1 MPQSIIIIVITV
13 VVWQRKSTWL
23 AQTLVPSNGA
33 GGSRWPRPAWPHCWC
48 SRVSPQ
54 PSSCRRRL
62 HPEALQPHW
71 CLLTRH
77 LRRRGRQGDPPL
89 HFCTSAQCQQEGQ
102 RLNSSIAR
110 NQNPCHDPYR
120 YACGRAAHSQVADL
134 RRGDERRLSALLS
147 STVVPRSRQTVAE
160 KAAALYQGCLNT
172 ELLTAQSR
180 DAWWSVAQRLG
191 VSQFPLPLD
200 KEPPV
205 APEQLAGHLLRH
217 LGLGPLIGLRLAA
230 PPGNRSAVA
239 IYVHPPPAASSWRWN
254 ETASGL
260 QALTQRSPDG
270 QLVRVL
276 VELDR
281 TVARVAAKATPPVAT
296 YVPRYH
302 TVRIFG
308 LPQHAKWRWR
318 EVFSALLEDLAAP
331 QTVSVVLT
339 APGYV
344 EEAAPLL
351 ADARPAAV
359 HNYLAWRLAL
369 ELAPLL
375 PVLPAS
381 VTMGGAQQRPERRC
395 LRELRAL
402 MEHAATAL
410 LAPQPGPQGRTA
422 ARDVLASATDQ
433 LKRQLVDYM
442 WIAEP
447 VSQRAVQ
454 KLNALQAHLLY
465 PPFVEDKMVLEQIY
479 RQVPD
484 VGGDGPVLLDWWDV
498 PYMEPAV
505 HYLADSNELVVP
517 VGVLREPIYSAPGS
531 SLYILT
537 DPRFCIPRRHQ
548 ATPYYTSGAFHDESG
563 ALSFWWERSSFVR
576 LRHAEHCLARHHA
589 VDPAEAVL
597 DQVALQ
603 AAYALYKQ
611 RQQGSAGLRLAALPN
626 ASADQ
631 LFSLA
636 FATGMCAEGDERP
649 RARDRVNLALREW
662 APFRQAFG
670 CPEERHPCGL
680 R

>member
-1 MPQSIIIIVITV
+1 MAGPSDTRRIQWS
-13 VVWQRKSTWL
+13 RRLSL
-23 AQTLVPSNGA
+23 AAACLAGMLVLACLASAFIPPPSPSS
-33 GGSRWPRPAWPHCWC
+33 GSRRPPAARVPANAPAVPLRTPRRP
-48 SRVSPQ
+48 
-54 PSSCRRRL
+54 
-62 HPEALQPHW
+62 
-71 CLLTRH
+71 LLR
-77 LRRRGRQGDPPL
+77 
-89 HFCTSAQCQQEGQ
+89 FCTSAQCQREGQ
-102 RLNSSIAR
+102 RLNSSIAW
-110 NQNPCHDPYR
+110 NQNPCRDPYR
-120 YACGRAAHSQVADL
+120 YACGRAAHSQAADL

-147 STVVPRSRQTVAE
+147 STVAPRSRQTVTE
-160 KAAALYQGCLNT
+160 KAAALYQGCLKT
-172 ELLTAQSR
+172 ELLTAQSS
-180 DAWWSVAQRLG
+180 DAWWAVAQRLG

-200 KEPPV
+200 REPPV
-205 APEQLAGHLLRH
+205 APELLAGHLLRH
-217 LGLGPLIGLRLAA
+217 LGLGPLVALRLGT

-239 IYVHPPPAASSWRWN
+239 IYVDPPSTAASWRWN

-260 QALTQRSPDG
+260 QALTRRSPDG
-270 QLVRVL
+270 QVVRAL

-281 TVARVAAKATPPVAT
+281 AVAHTAAKASPPVAA
-296 YVPRYH
+296 YVPRYR
-302 TVRIFG
+302 TIRIFS

-331 QTVSVVLT
+331 QTVSLVLT

-381 VTMGGAQQRPERRC
+381 VLLAADGVQQRPERRC
-395 LRELRAL
+395 LRELRGL

-422 ARDVLASATDQ
+422 ARDVLAAATDQ

-442 WIAEP
+442 WIAES

-484 VGGDGPVLLDWWDV
+484 VGGDNPVLLDWFRARSAVMLKRWKALAGKGLPPLWDV

-505 HYLADSNELVVP
+505 HYFADSNELVVP
-517 VGVLREPIYSAPGS
+517 VGVLREPIFSPPGNALPLDIARFGFQLARQLAQAV
-531 SLYILT
+531 LY
-537 DPRFCIPRRHQ
+537 R
-548 ATPYYTSGAFHDESG
+548 GAFHDESG
-563 ALSFWWERSSFVR
+563 ALSFWWERGSFVR
-576 LRHAEHCLARHHA
+576 LHHAEHCLARHHA
-589 VDPAEAVL
+589 ADPAEAVL

-611 RQQGSAGLRLAALPN
+611 RQQGSPGLQLAALPH
-626 ASADQ
+626 ASDDQ

-636 FATGMCAEGDERP
+636 FATVSAYAGASHWWKQNRVAEPLESRW
-649 RARDRVNLALREW
+649 R
-662 APFRQAFG
+662 
-670 CPEERHPCGL
+670 
-680 R
+680 

>member
-1 MPQSIIIIVITV
+1 MAGSGTRRIQWS
-13 VVWQRKSTWL
+13 RRLSL
-23 AQTLVPSNGA
+23 AAACLAAVLVLACLASAFILPPSASSAGPPAALVPA
-33 GGSRWPRPAWPHCWC
+33 HAPAAAPRPT
-48 SRVSPQ
+48 
-54 PSSCRRRL
+54 RR
-62 HPEALQPHW
+62 AL
-71 CLLTRH
+71 
-77 LRRRGRQGDPPL
+77 L

-110 NQNPCHDPYR
+110 NQNPCRDPYR
-120 YACGRAAHSQVADL
+120 YACGHTAHSQVTDL

-147 STVVPRSRQTVAE
+147 STVVPRNRQTVAE
-160 KAAALYQGCLNT
+160 KAAALYQGCLKT

-239 IYVHPPPAASSWRWN
+239 IYVHPPPAAASWRWN

-260 QALTQRSPDG
+260 QALTQRSPEG
-270 QLVRVL
+270 QLVRAL
-276 VELDR
+276 VDLDR
-281 TVARVAAKATPPVAT
+281 TVARIAAKATPPVAT

-302 TVRIFG
+302 TVRIFS

-318 EVFSALLEDLAAP
+318 EVFSVLLEDLAAP
-331 QTVSVVLT
+331 QTVSLVLT

-381 VTMGGAQQRPERRC
+381 VALGGVQQRPERRC

-410 LAPQPGPQGRTA
+410 LAPQPGPQGRSA

-484 VGGDGPVLLDWWDV
+484 IGGDSPVLLDWFRARSAVMLKRWKALAGKGLPPLWDV

-505 HYLADSNELVVP
+505 HYLADSNEL
-517 VGVLREPIYSAPGS
+517 
-531 SLYILT
+531 
-537 DPRFCIPRRHQ
+537 
-548 ATPYYTSGAFHDESG
+548 GAFHDESG

-589 VDPAEAVL
+589 ADPAEAVL

-631 LFSLA
+631 LFALA

>member
-1 MPQSIIIIVITV
+1 MAGPPGTRRIQWSRRLSVAAACLAGMLVLACLASAFIPPASSSSADFLKWLCV
-13 VVWQRKSTWL
+13 VQ
-23 AQTLVPSNGA
+23 GA
-33 GGSRWPRPAWPHCWC
+33 ARLPRWYLRTRRPRPFGP
-48 SRVSPQ
+48 PGG
-54 PSSCRRRL
+54 P
-62 HPEALQPHW
+62 
-71 CLLTRH
+71 LLR
-77 LRRRGRQGDPPL
+77 
-89 HFCTSAQCQQEGQ
+89 FCTSPQCQQEGQ
-102 RLNSSIAR
+102 RLNSSIAW
-110 NQNPCHDPYR
+110 NQNPCRDPYR
-120 YACGRAAHSQVADL
+120 YACGRAAHSQAADL
-134 RRGDERRLSALLS
+134 RRGDERRLSE
-147 STVVPRSRQTVAE
+147 Q
-160 KAAALYQGCLNT
+160 
-172 ELLTAQSR
+172 LTAQSH
-180 DAWWSVAQRLG
+180 DAWWAVAQRLG

-200 KEPPV
+200 REPSV
-205 APEQLAGHLLRH
+205 TPELLAGHLLRH
-217 LGLGPLIGLRLAA
+217 LGLGPLVALRLGT

-239 IYVHPPPAASSWRWN
+239 IYVDPPSTAASWRWN

-270 QLVRVL
+270 QVVRAL

-281 TVARVAAKATPPVAT
+281 TVARTAAKASPPVAA
-296 YVPRYH
+296 YVPRYR
-302 TVRIFG
+302 TIRIFS

-318 EVFSALLEDLAAP
+318 EMFSALLEDLAAP
-331 QTVSVVLT
+331 QTVSLVLT

-381 VTMGGAQQRPERRC
+381 VLLAADGVQQRPERRC
-395 LRELRAL
+395 LRELRGL

-410 LAPQPGPQGRTA
+410 LAPQPGP
-422 ARDVLASATDQ
+422 Q

-484 VGGDGPVLLDWWDV
+484 AGGDNPVLLDWFRARSAVMLKRWKALAGKGLPPLWDV

-505 HYLADSNELVVP
+505 HYLADSNEL
-517 VGVLREPIYSAPGS
+517 GRLTRS
-531 SLYILT
+531 SNASCQSLAFM
-537 DPRFCIPRRHQ
+537 RFLWQWCPWECSVNPSSRRP
-548 ATPYYTSGAFHDESG
+548 ATPCAFHDESG
-563 ALSFWWERSSFVR
+563 ALSFWWERGSFVR
-576 LRHAEHCLARHHA
+576 LHHAEHCLARHHA
-589 VDPAEAVL
+589 ADPAEAVL

-611 RQQGSAGLRLAALPN
+611 RQQGSPGLRLAALPH

-662 APFRQAFG
+662 APFRQAFS
-670 CPEERHPCGL
+670 CPEERHPCSL

>member
-1 MPQSIIIIVITV
+1 MAGSGFCRIQWS
-13 VVWQRKSTWL
+13 RRLSL
-23 AQTLVPSNGA
+23 AAACLATLLVLACLASAFILPPSSVCAAGPAEALVPAHAPSA
-33 GGSRWPRPAWPHCWC
+33 VARPT
-48 SRVSPQ
+48 
-54 PSSCRRRL
+54 RR
-62 HPEALQPHW
+62 
-71 CLLTRH
+71 
-77 LRRRGRQGDPPL
+77 PPL

-110 NQNPCHDPYR
+110 DQNPCHDPYR
-120 YACGRAAHSQVADL
+120 YACGHAAHSQVADL

-147 STVVPRSRQTVAE
+147 STVVPRNRQTVAE

-217 LGLGPLIGLRLAA
+217 LGLGPLINLRLAA

-239 IYVHPPPAASSWRWN
+239 IYVHPPPAAASWHWN
-254 ETASGL
+254 GTASAL

-270 QLVRVL
+270 QLVRAL

-281 TVARVAAKATPPVAT
+281 TVARVAVKATPPVAT

-302 TVRIFG
+302 TVRIFS

-318 EVFSALLEDLAAP
+318 GVFSALLEDLAAP

-339 APGYV
+339 APGYT

-351 ADARPAAV
+351 ADAGPAAV
-359 HNYLAWRLAL
+359 YNYLAWRLAL

-381 VTMGGAQQRPERRC
+381 VALGGAQQRTERRC

-410 LAPQPGPQGRTA
+410 LAPQLGPQARTA

-484 VGGDGPVLLDWWDV
+484 VGGGDGPVLLDWFRARSAVMLKRWKALAGKGLPPLWDV
-498 PYMEPAV
+498 PYMEPAI
-505 HYLADSNELVVP
+505 HYMADSNELVVP
-517 VGVLREPIYSAPGS
+517 VGVLREPIYSAPGN
-531 SLYILT
+531 SLPL
-537 DPRFCIPRRHQ
+537 DFARFGFQLARQLAQ
-548 ATPYYTSGAFHDESG
+548 AVLYRGAFHDESG

-589 VDPAEAVL
+589 ADPAEAVL

-611 RQQGSAGLRLAALPN
+611 RHQGSAGLRLAALPN
-626 ASADQ
+626 MSTDQ

-636 FATGMCAEGDERP
+636 FATVSSHD
-649 RARDRVNLALREW
+649 V
-662 APFRQAFG
+662 
-670 CPEERHPCGL
+670 
-680 R
+680 

>member
-1 MPQSIIIIVITV
+1 MAEQ
-13 VVWQRKSTWL
+13 Q
-23 AQTLVPSNGA
+23 
-33 GGSRWPRPAWPHCWC
+33 PHE
-48 SRVSPQ
+48 RFFD
-54 PSSCRRRL
+54 RRL
-62 HPEALQPHW
+62 PPLAGAFSNVREWLV
-71 CLLTRH
+71 TY
-77 LRRRGRQGDPPL
+77 DPPPVG
-89 HFCTSAQCQQEGQ
+89 A
-102 RLNSSIAR
+102 
-110 NQNPCHDPYR
+110 PYR
-120 YACGRAAHSQVADL
+120 RLGKGRLVVGEVGLQT
-134 RRGDERRLSALLS
+134 GDVNE
-147 STVVPRSRQTVAE
+147 Q
-160 KAAALYQGCLNT
+160 
-172 ELLTAQSR
+172 LTAQSH
-180 DAWWSVAQRLG
+180 DAWWAVAQRLG

-200 KEPPV
+200 REPSV
-205 APEQLAGHLLRH
+205 TPELLAGHLLRH
-217 LGLGPLIGLRLAA
+217 LGLGPLVALRLGT

-239 IYVHPPPAASSWRWN
+239 IYVDPPSTAASWRWN

-270 QLVRVL
+270 QVVRAL

-281 TVARVAAKATPPVAT
+281 TVARTAAKASPPVAA
-296 YVPRYH
+296 YVPRYR
-302 TVRIFG
+302 TIRIFS

-318 EVFSALLEDLAAP
+318 EMFSALLEDLAAP
-331 QTVSVVLT
+331 QTVSLVLT

-381 VTMGGAQQRPERRC
+381 VLLAADGVQQRPERRC
-395 LRELRAL
+395 LRELRGL

-422 ARDVLASATDQ
+422 ARDALAAATDQ

-484 VGGDGPVLLDWWDV
+484 AGGDNPVLLDWFRARSAVMLKRWKALAGKGLPPLWDV

-505 HYLADSNELVVP
+505 HYLADSNEL
-517 VGVLREPIYSAPGS
+517 
-531 SLYILT
+531 
-537 DPRFCIPRRHQ
+537 
-548 ATPYYTSGAFHDESG
+548 GAFHDESG
-563 ALSFWWERSSFVR
+563 ALSFWWERGSFVR
-576 LRHAEHCLARHHA
+576 LHHAEHCLARHHA
-589 VDPAEAVL
+589 ADPAEAVL

-611 RQQGSAGLRLAALPN
+611 RQQGSPGLRLAALPH

-662 APFRQAFG
+662 APFRQAFS
-670 CPEERHPCGL
+670 CPEERHPCSL